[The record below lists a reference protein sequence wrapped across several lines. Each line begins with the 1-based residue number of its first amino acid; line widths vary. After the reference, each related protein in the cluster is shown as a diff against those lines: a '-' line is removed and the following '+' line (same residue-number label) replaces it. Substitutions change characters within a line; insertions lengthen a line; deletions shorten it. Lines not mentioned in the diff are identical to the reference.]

1 MHQWLQPWRSGNRGL
16 KAHGTRED
24 RFFGATAPY
33 SFSCLG
39 AGQCTRALWQGAL
52 SGGGTCAGAPSS
64 WQETCQGSDRLARA
78 ASAQYG
84 RAKCDGQGA
93 RA

>member
-1 MHQWLQPWRSGNRGL
+1 MHQWLQLWRSGNRGL
-16 KAHGTRED
+16 EAHGTR
-24 RFFGATAPY
+24 GSILWCHCPY
-33 SFSCLG
+33 SFSCLC

-52 SGGGTCAGAPSS
+52 SEGSTYAGALSS
-64 WQETCQGSDRLARA
+64 WQETSQGSDRLARA